1 MWGGMFSKWWSSK
14 GMKPKTAIS
23 LLDKLMLW
31 HNINQTPSCLS
42 PHDLTAWQT
51 HLHDISTSSFGPQS
65 YSEWHKDLPWLHLA
79 TPFVAQHICE
89 TCQSKIARCHL
100 ISLSDTLQSC
110 LEHLELATILTCCG
124 AVPLWLFWVHE
135 INTTNLKSLL
145 KGNQYYG
152 KSVCEGGIFFFKLL
166 RFSEEQI

>member
-1 MWGGMFSKWWSSK
+1 MSHVYSQMWGGMFSKWWSSK
-14 GMKPKTAIS
+14 GMKPKTAIL

-42 PHDLTAWQT
+42 PRDLTAWQT

-65 YSEWHKDLPWLHLA
+65 YSERHKDLPWLHLA

-89 TCQSKIARCHL
+89 TSQSKICTFSKKKHW
-100 ISLSDTLQSC
+100 
-110 LEHLELATILTCCG
+110 ELATILTCCG

-135 INTTNLKSLL
+135 MNATNLKCLL

-152 KSVCEGGIFFFKLL
+152 KCVCEGGIFKKNMLS
-166 RFSEEQI
+166 FSKEQI